1 MLDSLLNA
9 LRSYLPPPIA
19 GLPLPNLS
27 AVSVVDRTVGLGNR
41 RGNETRGG
49 FTVVAL
55 KGGRLDAVVRFQV
68 WGNQPSEVE
77 GAIALLRNNLDAD
90 KTTLRSQGFLR
101 FGVQSTSP
109 VEFNP
114 ALNAWSGVT
123 DYQVLYEFYS
133 DDSEGAESLIARI
146 AIDVNSAFGEST
158 AVTDHLVRWDDQ
170 AAPLLEIRRRRFAG
184 LLVSGLSILAF
195 LPPSWDGNSVTVSSI
210 VQNVEQSQTFS
221 SVRAFLN
228 AFTLESQTVILG
240 GNSYH
245 SGRWALPNANFPDL
259 ITLMGSDDIF
269 RVSYSDVKFD
279 NNAVLYLRLI
289 S

>member
-170 AAPLLEIRRRRFAG
+170 AARCCWFRGHACRRARVGGHSRRTHRLRSPRRNDNSDRRF
-184 LLVSGLSILAF
+184 
-195 LPPSWDGNSVTVSSI
+195 
-210 VQNVEQSQTFS
+210 
-221 SVRAFLN
+221 RARYD
-228 AFTLESQTVILG
+228 VG
-240 GNSYH
+240 G
-245 SGRWALPNANFPDL
+245 G
-259 ITLMGSDDIF
+259 
-269 RVSYSDVKFD
+269 
-279 NNAVLYLRLI
+279 
-289 S
+289 